1 MEELLNNTQHP
12 KSHLDTE
19 LKELKGTMISMWQTV
34 IDQFE
39 KSEEAIKNFDKETA
53 KMINASE
60 KRVDAFE
67 LKLSMDCENILA
79 LFNPVAIDLRFIM
92 AVMKITYNLERIGDY
107 AKSIGSLTEE
117 IYGQF
122 DKKLLRESK
131 TFDMFKIASSML
143 NDALYAFENEEANI
157 VHSIFRRDEE
167 LDKINR
173 QADKIIGEWIV
184 KNPKGVQDGLNLLA
198 IIHKLE
204 RVGDQV
210 KNISLEIIF
219 HLEAKILRHTKKS
232 KLLQAFEE
240 EEKIRKQQFEQNSGG
255 GDKTS

>member
-1 MEELLNNTQHP
+1 MDEILNKPQPP

-19 LKELKGTMISMWQTV
+19 LKELKGTLITMWQ
-34 IDQFE
+34 IAINQLD
-39 KSEEAIKNFDKETA
+39 KSEVAIKNYNKELG
-53 KMINASE
+53 KMINATE
-60 KRVDAFE
+60 KRLDALE
-67 LKLSMDCENILA
+67 LKLSIDCENILA

-107 AKSIGSLTEE
+107 AKSFGNLTDQ
-117 IYGQF
+117 IKGQF
-122 DKKLLRESK
+122 DGKLLKESK
-131 TFDMFKIASSML
+131 VFDMFKIASSML
-143 NDALYAFENEEANI
+143 NDALYAFENEDASV
-157 VHSIFRRDEE
+157 VHSIFKRDEE
-167 LDKINR
+167 LDIIN
-173 QADKIIGEWIV
+173 QNADKVIGDWIIN
-184 KNPKGVQDGLNLLA
+184 NPKDVLNGLNLLT

-240 EEKIRKQQFEQNSGG
+240 EEKIRKEQIEQASGG
-255 GDKTS
+255 GEKN

>member
-1 MEELLNNTQHP
+1 MEDLQNKSQTP

-19 LKELKGTMISMWQTV
+19 LKELKGTLISMWQMV

-39 KSEEAIKNFDKETA
+39 KSEEAIKNFDREIA
-53 KMINASE
+53 KMINAGE

-107 AKSIGSLTEE
+107 SKSIGNLTQE
-117 IYGQF
+117 IQGQF
-122 DKKLLRESK
+122 NKKLLKESK
-131 TFDMFKIASSML
+131 VFDMFKIASSMV

-157 VHSIFRRDEE
+157 VHSIFKRDEE

-173 QADKIIGEWIV
+173 QADKVIGEWIV
-184 KNPKGVQDGLNLLA
+184 KNPKDVQDGLNLIT

-204 RVGDQV
+204 RVGDQA

-219 HLEAKILRHTKKS
+219 HLEAKVLRHTKKS
-232 KLLQAFEE
+232 KLLQTFEE
-240 EEKIRKQQFEQNSGG
+240 EEKARKQQIEQNP
-255 GDKTS
+255 DIAKAE